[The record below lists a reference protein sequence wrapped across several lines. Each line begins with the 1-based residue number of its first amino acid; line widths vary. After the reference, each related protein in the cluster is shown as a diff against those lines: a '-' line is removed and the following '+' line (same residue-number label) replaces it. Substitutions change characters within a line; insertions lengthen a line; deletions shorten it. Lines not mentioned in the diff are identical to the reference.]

1 MAEGGGGWELTPSAV
16 YHKDQSPA
24 KMTMGGVGVGGLSL
38 VPLHESVA
46 AAEKDE
52 HLSPNAN
59 PNSSRWP
66 RPPLGVPA
74 VDFLAY
80 GS

>member
-1 MAEGGGGWELTPSAV
+1 MGAHSLCRLSQRPE
-16 YHKDQSPA
+16 HCKDDD
-24 KMTMGGVGVGGLSL
+24 GGVGVGGLSL
-38 VPLHESVA
+38 VPLHESAA